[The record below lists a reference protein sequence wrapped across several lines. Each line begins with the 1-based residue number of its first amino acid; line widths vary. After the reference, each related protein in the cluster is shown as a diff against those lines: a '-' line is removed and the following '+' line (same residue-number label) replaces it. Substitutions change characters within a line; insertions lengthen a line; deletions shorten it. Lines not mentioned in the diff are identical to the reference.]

1 MSQNPNPWQEIN
13 KQQIAEIK
21 QLLRDTFWQ
30 LDSMED
36 GEITPKLL
44 RDFLRANIAKLV
56 VREFSLAECDR
67 TNFWQTVEKM
77 VHRHLEVRANPPQ
90 KHLILLTIRVEL
102 EIEAERPALAE
113 DEATDIA
120 KERINQV
127 FPDSL
132 FVSIDAATKA
142 ANTEIRD
149 KFYQEYLERKR
160 QKSE

>member
-1 MSQNPNPWQEIN
+1 
-13 KQQIAEIK
+13 
-21 QLLRDTFWQ
+21 
-30 LDSMED
+30 
-36 GEITPKLL
+36 
-44 RDFLRANIAKLV
+44 
-56 VREFSLAECDR
+56 
-67 TNFWQTVEKM
+67 M

-102 EIEAERPALAE
+102 EIEAEKSVLAE

-120 KERINQV
+120 KERINQA

-142 ANTEIRD
+142 ANTEIRE
-149 KFYQEYLERKR
+149 KFYQEYIERKR